1 MPGID
6 LLISRELSCE
16 IKTKLEKNILKKLER
31 ELFFEHGMS
40 IKLSIENFIN
50 FHEMLKKNSDIDLAK
65 FEKDCIEKIIQVS
78 KSNNNYKV
86 KIISKKLSEK
96 IFNFFG
102 DPESRA
108 ILLCMMN
115 KGQTITEIQ
124 KNSGI
129 LKSPTYRK
137 IENLLL
143 YGLILESGKILKNNK
158 RVSLYRCIF
167 DEVHAV
173 IGEKK
178 LKLEVIL
185 SAKRFNESSIA
196 KLGLFEPRSPFLKT
210 I

>member
-6 LLISRELSCE
+6 LLISADLSKE
-16 IKTKLEKNILKKLER
+16 IKNNLDHNVLKKLER

-40 IKLSIENFIN
+40 IKLSIEHFIN

-108 ILLCMMN
+108 ILLCIMN
-115 KGQTITEIQ
+115 KDQTITEIQ
-124 KNSGI
+124 KNSRI

-143 YGLILESGKILKNNK
+143 DGLILESGKILKNNK
-158 RVSLYRCIF
+158 RVSQYRCIF

-196 KLGLFEPRSPFLKT
+196 KLGLFDP
-210 I
+210 

>member
-6 LLISRELSCE
+6 LLVSADLSLE
-16 IKTKLEKNILKKLER
+16 IKNNLDHNVLKKLER
-31 ELFFEHGMS
+31 ELFFDHGMS
-40 IKLSIENFIN
+40 IKLSIEHFIN
-50 FHEMLKKNSDIDLAK
+50 FHDILKKNSDLDIAK

-78 KSNNNYKV
+78 KSNNNYTV

-115 KGQTITEIQ
+115 KGQTVTEIQ

-143 YGLILESGKILKNNK
+143 DGLILESGKILKNNK
-158 RVSLYRCIF
+158 RVSQYRCIF

-196 KLGLFEPRSPFLKT
+196 KLGLFDP
-210 I
+210 

>member
-6 LLISRELSCE
+6 LLVSADLSIE
-16 IKTKLEKNILKKLER
+16 IKNNLDHNVLKKLER

-40 IKLSIENFIN
+40 IKLSIEHFIN
-50 FHEMLKKNSDIDLAK
+50 FHEMLKKNSDINLAK

-96 IFNFFG
+96 VFNFFG

-108 ILLCMMN
+108 ILLCIMN

-124 KNSGI
+124 KNSQI

-143 YGLILESGKILKNNK
+143 DGLILESGKILKNDK
-158 RVSLYRCIF
+158 RVSQYRCIF

-196 KLGLFEPRSPFLKT
+196 KLGLFDP
-210 I
+210 

>member
-6 LLISRELSCE
+6 LLVSADLSLE
-16 IKTKLEKNILKKLER
+16 IKNNLDHNVLKKLER

-40 IKLSIENFIN
+40 IKLSIEHFIN

-115 KGQTITEIQ
+115 KGQTVTEIQ

-143 YGLILESGKILKNNK
+143 DGLILESGKILKNNK
-158 RVSLYRCIF
+158 RVSQYRCIF

-196 KLGLFEPRSPFLKT
+196 KLGLFDT
-210 I
+210 

>member
-6 LLISRELSCE
+6 LLVSADLSLE
-16 IKTKLEKNILKKLER
+16 IKNNLDHNVLKKLER
-31 ELFFEHGMS
+31 ELFFDHGMS
-40 IKLSIENFIN
+40 IKLSIEHFIN
-50 FHEMLKKNSDIDLAK
+50 FHDILKKNSDLDIAK

-124 KNSGI
+124 KNSKI

-143 YGLILESGKILKNNK
+143 DGLILESGKILKNNK
-158 RVSLYRCIF
+158 RVSQYRCIF

-178 LKLEVIL
+178 LKLEIIL

-196 KLGLFEPRSPFLKT
+196 KLGLFDP
-210 I
+210 

>member
-6 LLISRELSCE
+6 LLISADLSME
-16 IKTKLEKNILKKLER
+16 IKNNLDHNVLKKLER

-40 IKLSIENFIN
+40 IKLSIEHFIN
-50 FHEMLKKNSDIDLAK
+50 FHEILKKNSDIDLAK

-143 YGLILESGKILKNNK
+143 DGLILESGKILKNNK
-158 RVSLYRCIF
+158 RVSQYRCIF

-178 LKLEVIL
+178 LELEVIL

-196 KLGLFEPRSPFLKT
+196 KLGLFDP
-210 I
+210 

>member
-6 LLISRELSCE
+6 LLVSADLSKE
-16 IKTKLEKNILKKLER
+16 IKNNLDHNVLKKLER

-40 IKLSIENFIN
+40 IKLSIEHFIN

-78 KSNNNYKV
+78 RSNNNYKV

-124 KNSGI
+124 KNSRI

-143 YGLILESGKILKNNK
+143 DGLILESGKILKNNK
-158 RVSLYRCIF
+158 RVSQYRCIF

-196 KLGLFEPRSPFLKT
+196 KLGLFDP
-210 I
+210 

>member
-6 LLISRELSCE
+6 LLVSTDLSLE
-16 IKTKLEKNILKKLER
+16 IKNNLDHNVLKKLER

-40 IKLSIENFIN
+40 IKLSIEHFIN

-108 ILLCMMN
+108 ILLCIMN

-143 YGLILESGKILKNNK
+143 DGLILESGKILKNNK
-158 RVSLYRCIF
+158 RVSQYRCIF

-185 SAKRFNESSIA
+185 SAKRFNESSIT
-196 KLGLFEPRSPFLKT
+196 KLGLFDP
-210 I
+210 

>member
-6 LLISRELSCE
+6 LLVSADLSIE
-16 IKTKLEKNILKKLER
+16 IKNNLDHNVLKKLER

-40 IKLSIENFIN
+40 IKLSIEHFIN

-124 KNSGI
+124 KNSRI

-143 YGLILESGKILKNNK
+143 DGLILESGKILKNNK
-158 RVSLYRCIF
+158 RVSQYRCIF

-196 KLGLFEPRSPFLKT
+196 KLGLFDP
-210 I
+210 

>member
-6 LLISRELSCE
+6 LLVSADLSIE
-16 IKTKLEKNILKKLER
+16 IKNNLDHNVLKKLER

-40 IKLSIENFIN
+40 IKLSIEHFIN
-50 FHEMLKKNSDIDLAK
+50 FHEMLKKNSDIDLVK

-78 KSNNNYKV
+78 KSNNSYKV

-124 KNSGI
+124 KNSKI

-143 YGLILESGKILKNNK
+143 DGLILESGKILKNNK
-158 RVSLYRCIF
+158 RVSQYRCIF

-196 KLGLFEPRSPFLKT
+196 KLGLFDP
-210 I
+210 

>member
-6 LLISRELSCE
+6 LLVSADLSLE
-16 IKTKLEKNILKKLER
+16 IKNNLDHNVLKKLER

-40 IKLSIENFIN
+40 IKLSIEHFIN

-143 YGLILESGKILKNNK
+143 DGLILESGKILKNNK
-158 RVSLYRCIF
+158 RVSQYRCIF

-196 KLGLFEPRSPFLKT
+196 KLGLFDP
-210 I
+210 

>member
-6 LLISRELSCE
+6 LLVSADLSIE
-16 IKTKLEKNILKKLER
+16 IKNNLDHNALKKLER

-40 IKLSIENFIN
+40 IKLSIEHFKN

-143 YGLILESGKILKNNK
+143 DGLILESGKILKNNK
-158 RVSLYRCIF
+158 RVSQYRCIF

-196 KLGLFEPRSPFLKT
+196 KLGLFDP
-210 I
+210 

>member
-6 LLISRELSCE
+6 LLISRDLSIE
-16 IKTKLEKNILKKLER
+16 IKNNLDHNVLKKLER

-40 IKLSIENFIN
+40 IKLSIEHFKN
-50 FHEMLKKNSDIDLAK
+50 FHEMLKKNIDIDLAK

-124 KNSGI
+124 KNSKI

-143 YGLILESGKILKNNK
+143 DGLILESGKILKINK
-158 RVSLYRCIF
+158 RVSQYRCIF

-196 KLGLFEPRSPFLKT
+196 KLGLFDP
-210 I
+210 

>member
-6 LLISRELSCE
+6 LLISADLSME
-16 IKTKLEKNILKKLER
+16 IKNNLDHNVLKKLER

-40 IKLSIENFIN
+40 IKLSIEHFIN

-143 YGLILESGKILKNNK
+143 DGLILESGKILKNNK
-158 RVSLYRCIF
+158 RVSQYRCIF

-196 KLGLFEPRSPFLKT
+196 KLGLFDP
-210 I
+210 

>member
-6 LLISRELSCE
+6 LLVSADLSLE
-16 IKTKLEKNILKKLER
+16 IKNNLDHNVLKKLER

-40 IKLSIENFIN
+40 IKLSIEHFIK
-50 FHEMLKKNSDIDLAK
+50 FHEILKKFPDIDLAK

-115 KGQTITEIQ
+115 KGQTVTEIQ

-143 YGLILESGKILKNNK
+143 DGLILESGKILKNNK
-158 RVSLYRCIF
+158 RVSQYRCIF

-196 KLGLFEPRSPFLKT
+196 KLGLFDP
-210 I
+210 

>member
-6 LLISRELSCE
+6 LLVSADLSLE
-16 IKTKLEKNILKKLER
+16 IKNNLDHNVLKKLER
-31 ELFFEHGMS
+31 ELFFDHGMS
-40 IKLSIENFIN
+40 IKLSIEHFIN
-50 FHEMLKKNSDIDLAK
+50 FHDILKKNSDLDIAK
-65 FEKDCIEKIIQVS
+65 FEKDCIEKIVQVS
-78 KSNNNYKV
+78 KSNNNYTV

-124 KNSGI
+124 KNSKI

-143 YGLILESGKILKNNK
+143 DGLILESGKILKNNK
-158 RVSLYRCIF
+158 RVSQYRCIF

-178 LKLEVIL
+178 LKLEIIL

-196 KLGLFEPRSPFLKT
+196 KLGLFDP
-210 I
+210 